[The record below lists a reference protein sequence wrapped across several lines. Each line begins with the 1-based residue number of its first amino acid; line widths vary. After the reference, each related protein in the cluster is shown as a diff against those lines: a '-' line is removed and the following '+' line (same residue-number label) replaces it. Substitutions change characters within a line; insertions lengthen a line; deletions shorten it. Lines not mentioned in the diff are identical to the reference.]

1 MISYKRPIIISFLL
15 ATSLVGA
22 VGTWIATKK
31 NDEQPASG
39 PALISLE
46 KMGQL
51 VSVKLNYSNV
61 IEFLQP
67 RTLDVKG
74 TPWEVR
80 LGGTKVLLVAKGDC
94 TVAADLRY
102 ARYENIDVKS
112 QTLTIALPTPAP
124 LQARINHDDRAKG
137 GSYFYTITEH
147 GLQTMLPGLQNSTS
161 AVNGALR
168 RAQNE
173 VEQACKQP
181 EVLSMAK
188 MNAEAVLSGMFLATG
203 WRAKFVWK

>member
-1 MISYKRPIIISFLL
+1 MG
-15 ATSLVGA
+15 ATGA
-22 VGTWIATKK
+22 WIATKK
-31 NDEQPASG
+31 NEEQPASG
-39 PALISLE
+39 PALIALE
-46 KMGQL
+46 KMGHL
-51 VSVKLNYSNV
+51 VSIKLNYSNV

-94 TVAADLRY
+94 TVAADLTA
-102 ARYENIDVKS
+102 ARYENIDAKS
-112 QTLTIALPTPAP
+112 QTLEVVLPKPAP
-124 LQARINHDDRAKG
+124 LQARINHDARAKG
-137 GSYFYTITEH
+137 GSYFYAITEH
-147 GLQTMLPGLQNSTS
+147 GLQTVLPGLQNSTS
-161 AVNGALR
+161 AVNGALQ

-203 WRAKFVWK
+203 WKVKFVWK

>member
-1 MISYKRPIIISFLL
+1 MILYKRPVLISLLL
-15 ATSLVGA
+15 AAGVVGA
-22 VGTWIATKK
+22 VGNWLATKK
-31 NDEQPASG
+31 YDEQPASG

-67 RTLDVKG
+67 RTINVKG

-94 TVAADLRY
+94 TVAADLRS

-112 QTLTIALPTPAP
+112 QTLSIVLPTPGP
-124 LQARINHDDRAKG
+124 LQARINHDVRAKG

-147 GLQTMLPGLQNSTS
+147 GLQAMLPGLQNSTS
-161 AVNGALR
+161 AVNGALK
-168 RAQNE
+168 RAQKE
-173 VEQACKQP
+173 VEQACKEP

-188 MNAEAVLSGMFLATG
+188 MNAEAVLSSMFLATG
-203 WRAKFVWK
+203 WRVTFVWK

>member
-1 MISYKRPIIISFLL
+1 MLL
-15 ATSLVGA
+15 AASVVGA
-22 VGTWIATKK
+22 AGTWIATKK

-61 IEFLQP
+61 IEILQP

-94 TVAADLRY
+94 TVAADLRA
-102 ARYENIDVKS
+102 ARYENIDAKS
-112 QTLTIALPTPAP
+112 QTLGIVLPRPAP
-124 LQARINHDDRAKG
+124 LQARINHDVRAKG
-137 GSYFYTITEH
+137 GSYFYTISEH
-147 GLQTMLPGLQNSTS
+147 GLQTVLPGLQNSTS
-161 AVNGALR
+161 AVNGALQ

-203 WRAKFVWK
+203 WKAKFVWK

>member
-1 MISYKRPIIISFLL
+1 M
-15 ATSLVGA
+15 GA
-22 VGTWIATKK
+22 VGTWVATKK
-31 NDEQPASG
+31 NEEPASG

-94 TVAADLRY
+94 TVATDLRS
-102 ARYENIDVKS
+102 AKYENIDAKS
-112 QTLTIALPTPAP
+112 QALSIVLPTPAP
-124 LQARINHDDRAKG
+124 LQARINHDIRAKG

-161 AVNGALR
+161 AVDGALQ

-173 VEQACKQP
+173 VEHACKQP

-188 MNAEAVLSGMFLATG
+188 MNVEAVLSGMFLATG